1 VAQKDESLIGE
12 MREQL
17 RGDRERA
24 ASRTPT
30 RRDVATPSQPAV
42 PSPRV
47 GARLRALLGRRE
59 Q

>member
-24 ASRTPT
+24 ASRTTT
-30 RRDVATPSQPAV
+30 RRDVATGPQPAV
-42 PSPRV
+42 PSPRLGV
-47 GARLRALLGRRE
+47 RLRALLGRR
-59 Q
+59 